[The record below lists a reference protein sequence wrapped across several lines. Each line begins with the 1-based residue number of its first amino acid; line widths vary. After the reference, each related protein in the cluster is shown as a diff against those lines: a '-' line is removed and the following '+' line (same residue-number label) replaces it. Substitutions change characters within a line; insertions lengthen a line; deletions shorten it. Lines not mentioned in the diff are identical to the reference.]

1 MENPY
6 PIRNPKEGESF
17 TTIDELIID
26 QGVVVDKQQIAN
38 PMNDHLCNIGNKLK
52 LKIPDYGRQYMDYIL
67 QRIANSFYLK
77 PAWHIGWIERLKQ
90 KQILWSWSYWK

>member
-26 QGVVVDKQQIAN
+26 QGVVVDK
-38 PMNDHLCNIGNKLK
+38 
-52 LKIPDYGRQYMDYIL
+52 
-67 QRIANSFYLK
+67 
-77 PAWHIGWIERLKQ
+77 
-90 KQILWSWSYWK
+90 